1 MKNLGKVRRILS
13 FRGIFLVDRQLL
25 NKLKEECGTLLI
37 IAVLRYI
44 STSQQKERINSIKI
58 KNYELKRLIQTK
70 TLMSNYKVP
79 IINLSD
85 SKLSET

>member
-13 FRGIFLVDRQLL
+13 FRGIFLVHRQLL

-44 STSQQKERINSIKI
+44 STSQQKERINSIKM